1 MSYYSRGT
9 RGSGYRGSSGFRGS
23 RGSSDSFRGRGSSR
37 GSFGSNRGGNRYFSN
52 ASSSSSHYDSRPPR
66 GGGPDKFSRSRN
78 SDEYHGSG
86 YKDDSYS
93 SRDYKRSSPEPP
105 RKRGRPEGS
114 VIYSSSRRSPD
125 RYSST
130 DYHRFDKGS
139 SSGGGYLSEKG
150 TYREV
155 RESKPE
161 FSFRRPGG
169 TFATRGSRGLRSRG
183 RSSLRSARFR
193 GTGTRGF
200 KSATSILARRR
211 LETLGVRKRY
221 PSEYVRKFSTHSRT
235 KRFSSLRGRKSD
247 DEEDDDEMVEG
258 EEDEAE
264 EEIEE
269 EVEEEEDM
277 QEMGDDEDVGME
289 DEDQEEVKEGDEG
302 EDVAHDEEEAKDGD
316 EQEEDG
322 VKEEKETIEEKK
334 EDEASVEKKETEALP
349 KKKSPAKK
357 EPAAKKKIIVKKVT
371 KKIVKTKAKKG
382 GDAEEKE
389 SEVEKEESKENEAE
403 EADDGKPARFK
414 CPHCRYGSETAHEY
428 SRHLDGKKHKQA
440 MMNLSTK
447 LRSKLTGMRIDQRNK
462 QKILDEEARANNM
475 KLRTFYCQIC
485 KLNFRTLKS
494 EHFSSV
500 AHKKMKEFLIPFCRL
515 CKIPCKSPWA
525 YENHLSD
532 LSHLKRKASR
542 KESIEE
548 MEKDVDVDPSDF
560 MVLDAVGSGDED
572 DESGKSG
579 GEEGEEKATKDGE
592 PPKKKKKEI
601 NLGAEHC
608 KIVEVYYCELC
619 KIYLS
624 RYESREQA
632 LASHCRSRTH
642 LQRYI
647 RYRDDQS
654 LRRKAVKVH
663 KEFEKEKEEAS
674 KKMGK
679 EVKESEDDDQKPA
692 AKKEE
697 DKGWS
702 EVDKD
707 LSDLLHD
714 EEGGQEAVPDE
725 EGGHDEE
732 QADEDEDSQHESER
746 YDRFKK
752 SEKEKESAKAAVA
765 AANGSIAA
773 DEKKKLEPEASEK

>member
-86 YKDDSYS
+86 YK
-93 SRDYKRSSPEPP
+93 
-105 RKRGRPEGS
+105 
-114 VIYSSSRRSPD
+114 SSRRSPD

-235 KRFSSLRGRKSD
+235 KSLRGRKSD

-289 DEDQEEVKEGDEG
+289 DEDQEEV
-302 EDVAHDEEEAKDGD
+302 
-316 EQEEDG
+316 
-322 VKEEKETIEEKK
+322 
-334 EDEASVEKKETEALP
+334 
-349 KKKSPAKK
+349 
-357 EPAAKKKIIVKKVT
+357 
-371 KKIVKTKAKKG
+371 KG

-572 DESGKSG
+572 
-579 GEEGEEKATKDGE
+579 
-592 PPKKKKKEI
+592 
-601 NLGAEHC
+601 GAEHC

-714 EEGGQEAVPDE
+714 EEGGQETVPVDLIS
-725 EGGHDEE
+725 GFFHCTL
-732 QADEDEDSQHESER
+732 S
-746 YDRFKK
+746 
-752 SEKEKESAKAAVA
+752 
-765 AANGSIAA
+765 
-773 DEKKKLEPEASEK
+773 PASSY